1 MSEVLSGAEVG
12 SESARVVLPP
22 RDERQSLRVA
32 RFLMAAGTL
41 LLVCLALAVC
51 AFLDLLPWRAAIEG
65 SAGIFALVVF
75 FAALFRSGFNQRFAD
90 PSLTT
95 EQVGAAIL
103 LLAYIMY
110 HAGPARAV
118 FTPFYL
124 VALLFGV
131 LRLNATR
138 MLALAFLALIAHA
151 TMLHFLYFRGPGVN
165 PRSALAE
172 FVVLAVVLPW
182 FAVMGAYVN
191 RLRSRLTDS
200 HRELQLAV
208 ERIGELAIRDELTG
222 VYNRRYLME
231 ALVREQ
237 SRAERLGAPFAVC
250 LIDIDHFK
258 AINDRLGHAS
268 GDAVLKHF
276 SGLVPMELRAV
287 DVYGRFG
294 GEEFLIILP
303 GTGSGGAQACAE
315 RVRARTEAAVFPG
328 ATRVTVTVGVATY
341 ARKEPVSAILARADK
356 ALYEGKTAGRNRVVT
371 IG

>member
-12 SESARVVLPP
+12 RERGLVALPVG
-22 RDERQSLRVA
+22 DERQSLRVG
-32 RFLMAAGTL
+32 RFLMAAGTS

-51 AFLDLLPWRAAIEG
+51 AFLGLLPWRAAIEG
-65 SAGIFALVVF
+65 TIGVLGLVVLF
-75 FAALFRSGFNQRFAD
+75 FALFRSGLNTRFGD

-118 FTPFYL
+118 LTPFYL
-124 VALLFGV
+124 VAMLFGV

-138 MLALAFLALIAHA
+138 MMGLAFLALLAHA
-151 TMLHFLYFRGPGVN
+151 TMLHFLYLRGPGVN
-165 PRSALAE
+165 PRAALAE

-182 FAVMGAYVN
+182 FAVMSGYVN
-191 RLRSRLTDS
+191 RLRTRLSDS
-200 HRELQLAV
+200 HRELQHAV

-222 VYNRRYLME
+222 AYNRRFLID
-231 ALVREQ
+231 ALAREQ
-237 SRAERLGAPFAVC
+237 SRAERLGTPFAVC

-258 AINDRLGHAS
+258 AINDGFGHAA

-276 SGLVPMELRAV
+276 ARLVPPELRAV

-294 GEEFLIILP
+294 GEEFLVILP
-303 GTGSGGAQACAE
+303 GTDRVGAQACAE
-315 RVRARTEAAVFPG
+315 RVRARTEATEFPG
-328 ATRVTVTVGVATY
+328 APRVTVTVGVATY
-341 ARKEPVSAILARADK
+341 AGKEPVSALLARVDK
-356 ALYEGKTAGRNRVVT
+356 ALYEGKNAGRNRVVS